1 MSCPFE
7 KLIKEIDWEAD
18 LFLKN
23 LDHAICLTDDLIDH
37 KVNSVRAIDILL
49 HMNAVTELA
58 LKRPGLFESIRK
70 NYDQLIAA
78 EIADFNFV
86 PMKLQNEDEL
96 MIWVKRG
103 YRASIAFD
111 VLCFLDNT
119 FETKENRSW
128 VFETQTK
135 GLILNDCSD
144 ILTEEY
150 EDFYQIRRNYVA
162 LKAFSQEIYF
172 SWKSNKLELQKA
184 AREIVSTI
192 EFSKPPDERLMPV
205 YEELRGQHGMLF
217 IRD

>member
-1 MSCPFE
+1 MGCPFE
-7 KLIKEIDWEAD
+7 GMIKEIDWEAY
-18 LFLKN
+18 LFLRN
-23 LDHAICLTDDLIDH
+23 LDSAICLTDDLIDH

-78 EIADFNFV
+78 EIDDFNFV
-86 PMKLQNEDEL
+86 PMKIHNDEEL

-111 VLCFLDNT
+111 VLCFLDKT
-119 FETKENRSW
+119 FDTAENRSW

-144 ILTEEY
+144 IITEEF
-150 EDFYQIRRNYVA
+150 EDFYQTRRNYVA
-162 LKAFSQEIYF
+162 LKCFSQEIYF
-172 SWKSNKLELQKA
+172 TWKEHKKELIEA
-184 AREIVSTI
+184 AKEILSTI
-192 EFSKPPDERLMPV
+192 EFSKPEDERLMPV